1 LKRGR
6 KTAYSHF
13 ANQTTLQHQT
23 VTGAATPK
31 EEICQKMGPPL
42 HSALEQKPA
51 LNPGSFPWRP

>member
-1 LKRGR
+1 M
-6 KTAYSHF
+6 

-51 LNPGSFPWRP
+51 LNPGSIPRRP